1 MVFPAIK
8 LNQLYSLNL
17 YDGLN
22 IIFEDLS
29 MLDMKALEEVV
40 TTNTLCNIH
49 IVKNCLIINT
59 VEKTMTIVGH
69 KLNMSTY
76 IIGNNKLGDIF
87 IMKYKCSEKDILT
100 AMEYLYHMYK
110 NLV

>member
-22 IIFEDLS
+22 IIFEDLA
-29 MLDMKALEEVV
+29 MLNMKVLEEVV
-40 TTNTLCNIH
+40 TTKTLGNIQ
-49 IVKNCLIINT
+49 IVNNCLSINT
-59 VEKTMTIVGH
+59 VEKSITIVGH
-69 KLNMSTY
+69 KLNMGTY
-76 IIGNNKLGDIF
+76 IIGNNKMGDIH
-87 IMKYKCSEKDILT
+87 IMKYKCSDKDILT
-100 AMEYLYHMYK
+100 AIEYLYHMYK

>member
-1 MVFPAIK
+1 MVYPAIK

-22 IIFEDLS
+22 IIFEDLA
-29 MLDMKALEEVV
+29 MLDIEVLEEVV
-40 TTNTLCNIH
+40 KTKELGNIK
-49 IVKNCLIINT
+49 IISNCLIINT
-59 VEKTMTIVGH
+59 AEKTMTIVGH

-76 IIGNNKLGDIF
+76 IIGNNKMGDIH
-87 IMKYKCSEKDILT
+87 IMKYKCSDKDILT